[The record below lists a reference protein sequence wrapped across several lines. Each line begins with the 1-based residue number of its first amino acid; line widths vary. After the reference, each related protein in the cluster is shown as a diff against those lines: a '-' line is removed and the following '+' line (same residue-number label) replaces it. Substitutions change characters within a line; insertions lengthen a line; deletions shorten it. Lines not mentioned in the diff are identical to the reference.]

1 MNIDPSKV
9 EVRNNTARKRFE
21 IEINGHLAIAE
32 YMLVQDRIIF
42 THTEVAPILE
52 GKGLAAILA
61 QQAFAYAQEHQLKIM
76 PLCPYMAAYMK
87 SHPAYHH
94 LLQPGFNI

>member
-1 MNIDPSKV
+1 MNIDTSKV
-9 EVRNNTARKRFE
+9 EVRNNAERKRFE
-21 IEINGHLAIAE
+21 IEIDGHFAVAE

-42 THTEVAPILE
+42 THTEVAQVLE
-52 GKGLAAILA
+52 GNGLAAMLA
-61 QQAFAYAQEHQLKIM
+61 RQAFAYAEEHQLKIM